1 MGTDGGRWL
10 AEKREVGGHKNKTTE
25 IVLFPV
31 EHVALGR
38 GQRESL
44 QQTWNRTSSIVRRW
58 DREPPPI
65 PPPPPPDPPTHRQTS
80 SHWTQGFPSSLAA
93 APVPWWRR
101 RGLWKGC
108 SWRRPPP
115 RRRSRR
121 RRSPPV
127 RPLASPA
134 QCLQRALKNC
144 TFYRGA
150 LNVLHV
156 FTFCRHAAWR
166 RDQCKHTH
174 KTQILMPKTPN
185 WCFVRENPG
194 RKSHTAAAK
203 CTPWCRRRTRARDTT
218 TPPRPLYQ
226 DNSFTNHNS
235 KSYKLLL
242 VCNICWNSAVIGTAT
257 FCTPTLT
264 LQCER
269 KSNKQVIF
277 NIQCWT
283 VLGPVVHL
291 RCTALTQRI
300 VLILHLQRWEVTKYN
315 FVTVL
320 EVSVLYLRTEDFFG
334 PPFSLSPYISTQISV
349 YI

>member
-10 AEKREVGGHKNKTTE
+10 AENREVGGHKNKTTE

-65 PPPPPPDPPTHRQTS
+65 PPPTPPDPPTHRQTS

-101 RGLWKGC
+101 CGLWKGC

-156 FTFCRHAAWR
+156 FTFCRHAQRHAT
-166 RDQCKHTH
+166 HTQN
-174 KTQILMPKTPN
+174 TN
-185 WCFVRENPG
+185 
-194 RKSHTAAAK
+194 SHA
-203 CTPWCRRRTRARDTT
+203 
-218 TPPRPLYQ
+218 
-226 DNSFTNHNS
+226 
-235 KSYKLLL
+235 
-242 VCNICWNSAVIGTAT
+242 
-257 FCTPTLT
+257 
-264 LQCER
+264 
-269 KSNKQVIF
+269 
-277 NIQCWT
+277 
-283 VLGPVVHL
+283 
-291 RCTALTQRI
+291 
-300 VLILHLQRWEVTKYN
+300 
-315 FVTVL
+315 
-320 EVSVLYLRTEDFFG
+320 
-334 PPFSLSPYISTQISV
+334 
-349 YI
+349 